1 MCLQIRLQLPPLHI
15 PFSGYK
21 VYIVLLIIIHNL
33 PAIEKKD
40 KYLIH
45 EINDV
50 DIMECNNIYLKEKGK

>member
-15 PFSGYK
+15 PFSGLYNL
-21 VYIVLLIIIHNL
+21 VHLIIIHNL
-33 PAIEKKD
+33 PSIEKKY

-50 DIMECNNIYLKEKGK
+50 DIME